1 MKTALIYD
9 EPTSVG
15 PGRGERSWVEAEYE
29 TPETIAALL
38 AAIGRHCDVAVPL
51 PLGPGLVDDLKREAP
66 DLAFNI
72 AEGLEGPS
80 RESIVPVI
88 LDHLGI
94 PYTGSDGV
102 ALGISLNKALTKAL
116 VAGAGV
122 RTPASAVFASS
133 PEANEGSGELDY
145 PVLVKPNFGG
155 SSVGIGPDSIVRRPA
170 DLAAV
175 VEREVALYSQPCLVE
190 HFVAGTDVTVG
201 LLGNGELEAFPPAKV
216 IAPGGLYSEEV
227 KDAHER
233 QVVCP
238 CKLPPGLEE
247 QLVVWAKTVYRL
259 IGARDFARIDYIVD
273 DGGRAYFLE
282 INPLPGLS
290 PYYGVYPVQ
299 AAAAGR
305 EHTDLIGAIMSHAIK
320 RHSDARSRKHE
331 PVAGRAGQQC
341 KDC

>member
-1 MKTALIYD
+1 MKAVLIYD
-9 EPTSVG
+9 KATAAG
-15 PGRGERSWVEAEYE
+15 QAERPWVEAEYE
-29 TPETIAALL
+29 TPETIGALL
-38 AAIGRHCDVAVPL
+38 AAMGRHCDEAVPL

-94 PYTGSDGV
+94 AYTGSDGV

-116 VAGAGV
+116 AAGAGV
-122 RTPASAVFASS
+122 RTPASAVFASG
-133 PEANEGSGELDY
+133 PEASEGAAELHY

-155 SSVGIGPDSIVRRPA
+155 SSVGIGPESIVSRPA

-227 KDAHER
+227 KDTHER

-247 QLVVWAKTVYRL
+247 QLVGWARAVYRL

-273 DGGRAYFLE
+273 DDGRAHFLE